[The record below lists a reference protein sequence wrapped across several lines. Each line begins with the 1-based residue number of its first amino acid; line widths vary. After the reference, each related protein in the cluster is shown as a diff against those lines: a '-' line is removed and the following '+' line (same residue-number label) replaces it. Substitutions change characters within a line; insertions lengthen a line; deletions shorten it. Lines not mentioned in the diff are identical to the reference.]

1 MLARFIVVTILQRI
15 QILKHVVRLK
25 LIQCYMSINS
35 ELKKKKKEGLGLRPA
50 QRGGRVK
57 GKPWKGMAICRPGR
71 AASGEADTAG
81 ALILGL
87 YPTGL

>member
-1 MLARFIVVTILQRI
+1 MARFIVVTILQRI
-15 QILKHVVRLK
+15 QILKRVVRLK
-25 LIQCYMSINS
+25 PIQCYLSINCQ
-35 ELKKKKKEGLGLRPA
+35 LKKKEKEGLGLRPA

-71 AASGEADTAG
+71 AASGGAVTAG